1 MRLICRVWVCGA
13 LLVVCGASAWG
24 QGEPAAYKPPED
36 IAFRKATII
45 SEGTRMA
52 AELFS
57 LKSQDGKKLP
67 TIIMC
72 HGWGGTA
79 DRLRPDALVFARAG
93 YLVVVFDY
101 RGWGASEA
109 RVLLV
114 KPAPA
119 DKDKGR
125 FTAEVM
131 EVREVVDPLDQSTDL
146 LNAIHWVHG
155 EPQCDTAHIGLW
167 GSSYAGGHVVYAAAR
182 DHRVKALVSQVPG
195 LDSRFVVQ
203 TPEDRK
209 KTFSEATQ
217 RARGEIGYPPPKAKV
232 QGTLIGAPIRERLMN
247 YAPVEDADKAPGC
260 AMLFILAESEEYGGN
275 PAAIKAHERAKGPKK
290 LVTIPNITHYGVYRE
305 AREQCQKLAVEWFDT
320 HLKGAGQP
328 EAAPSP
334 TAASPQP
341 PTPGHGGGDSIIT
354 NSIGMKLVLIPD
366 GEFLMG
372 SDKADDP
379 DAADDEQPR
388 HPVRIARPFYLA
400 QTEVTQGQ
408 YQAVTGQSPSYFKLA
423 QTEVTQG
430 KYRAVTGQSPSYFK
444 GSDDWPV
451 EQVSWNDAVE
461 FCEKLNELEKGEL
474 GGARYRLPTE
484 AEWEYACRARS
495 TTRYSF
501 GDDAASLAEFAWY
514 GGGSGSKTQPVGEK
528 RPNAWNLYD
537 MHGNVWEWCQDWY
550 DHKYYARSPGAD
562 PPGALQGACRVRR
575 GGGWGSDPQGA
586 RSAFRYGGTPEYR
599 DNGVGFRVARVQSNR

>member
-1 MRLICRVWVCGA
+1 M
-13 LLVVCGASAWG
+13 
-24 QGEPAAYKPPED
+24 
-36 IAFRKATII
+36 
-45 SEGTRMA
+45 
-52 AELFS
+52 
-57 LKSQDGKKLP
+57 
-67 TIIMC
+67 
-72 HGWGGTA
+72 
-79 DRLRPDALVFARAG
+79 
-93 YLVVVFDY
+93 
-101 RGWGASEA
+101 
-109 RVLLV
+109 
-114 KPAPA
+114 
-119 DKDKGR
+119 
-125 FTAEVM
+125 
-131 EVREVVDPLDQSTDL
+131 
-146 LNAIHWVHG
+146 
-155 EPQCDTAHIGLW
+155 
-167 GSSYAGGHVVYAAAR
+167 
-182 DHRVKALVSQVPG
+182 
-195 LDSRFVVQ
+195 
-203 TPEDRK
+203 
-209 KTFSEATQ
+209 
-217 RARGEIGYPPPKAKV
+217 
-232 QGTLIGAPIRERLMN
+232 
-247 YAPVEDADKAPGC
+247 
-260 AMLFILAESEEYGGN
+260 
-275 PAAIKAHERAKGPKK
+275 
-290 LVTIPNITHYGVYRE
+290 
-305 AREQCQKLAVEWFDT
+305 EWFDT

-388 HPVRIARPFYLA
+388 HPVRITRPFYLA

-451 EQVSWNDAVE
+451 EHVSWNDAVE
-461 FCEKLNELEKGEL
+461 FCEKLNELEKGQL

-514 GGGSGSKTQPVGEK
+514 GGSSVSKTHPVGEK

-550 DHKYYARSPGAD
+550 DKKYYARSPGAD
-562 PPGALQGACRVRR
+562 PPGALQAACRVRR
-575 GGGWGSDPQGA
+575 GGGWGYDPQGA